1 MIGPKLPFPRGGPI
15 SGHGRDSWGAKIIC
29 ATSPFTPL
37 DTWCIL
43 HVNDDNLRPR
53 QTYEQNLTSFRSG
66 VAEQTVY
73 CPSTL
78 DKIFIYRQMFSSWRM
93 LVYNRKCQRIVV
105 QAKFKSWNF
114 PWFSPPPN
122 LQLLSLC
129 AGGSAEPI
137 GFCWF
142 VASHFWRICLFM
154 LWLQKRPQTVM

>member
-1 MIGPKLPFPRGGPI
+1 MVAINLYSLDDWSKATF
-15 SGHGRDSWGAKIIC
+15 STWGSHLRAWAWLVGSQNYMCDLTLYPTRYMVYFACKWWQFK
-29 ATSPFTPL
+29 ATA
-37 DTWCIL
+37 
-43 HVNDDNLRPR
+43 NLW
-53 QTYEQNLTSFRSG
+53 TNLTSFRSG

-122 LQLLSLC
+122 LQLLSLLRGDQLNRSDF
-129 AGGSAEPI
+129 AG
-137 GFCWF
+137 
-142 VASHFWRICLFM
+142 L
-154 LWLQKRPQTVM
+154 